1 MTVDLATL
9 AAIPRDADGPVFR
22 APWEAQAFG
31 LVLALQQRRA
41 FTWPEWTERLSAE
54 IAAVKARGEAD
65 DGSRYYELWLA
76 ALERLA
82 TDKGLVLADEL
93 ALRKDEWDRAARA
106 TPHGQPI
113 ELARGRQ
120 PSR

>member
-1 MTVDLATL
+1 MSVDLTRL
-9 AAIPRDADGPVFR
+9 GAIPRDADGPVFR

-31 LVLALQQRRA
+31 LVLALHQRGV
-41 FTWPEWTERLSAE
+41 FSWKEWTERLSAE
-54 IAAVKARGEAD
+54 IAAVKARGETD
-65 DGSRYYELWLA
+65 DGSRYYELWLV

-82 TDKGLVLADEL
+82 TDKGLVLTGEL
-93 ALRKDEWDRAARA
+93 AVRREEWDRAARA

-113 ELARGRQ
+113 ELARGRH